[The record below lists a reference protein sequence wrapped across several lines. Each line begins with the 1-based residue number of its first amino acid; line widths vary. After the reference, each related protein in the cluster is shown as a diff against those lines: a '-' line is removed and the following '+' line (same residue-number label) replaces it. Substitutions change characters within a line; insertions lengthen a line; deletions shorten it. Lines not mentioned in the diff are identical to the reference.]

1 MADSALPLRK
11 LTMDVTED
19 NGAAVTLVCR
29 GELVAENSD
38 EFKSQ
43 VKTLAANHQYVL
55 ADMGAVNY
63 VDSSGLGDIVGAFL
77 SAKTAGCSLQIIKAN
92 PRFKDLLNTTRLAS
106 VLEG

>member
-19 NGAAVTLVCR
+19 DGATVTLLCR
-29 GELVAENSD
+29 GELVAGNSE

-43 VKTLAANHQYVL
+43 VKALAASHQYVL
-55 ADMGAVNY
+55 ADMSLVNY

-77 SAKTAGCSLQIIKAN
+77 SAKTAGCSLQIIKAH
-92 PRFKDLLNTTRLAS
+92 PRFRDLLNTTRLAS